1 MMDITPTKTVDNS
14 KDNDTLSHNK
24 EKQTYF
30 RKKFAIK
37 KIKKNKNSQ
46 ANNTKTDE
54 TMIMFD
60 DVEMINIILRMIE
73 HGAEVIF
80 KNN

>member
-1 MMDITPTKTVDNS
+1 MDITPTKTVDNS